1 MVLLSISG
9 DTAVAAYGIIAN
21 VALVC
26 ISIFTGIG
34 QGIQPVVSHCYGAGD
49 LASVRKALLCGTGLS
64 LLCGCLLMGI
74 GMLFPEPIIAAFNR
88 ENDPVLSAMA
98 LEGIRIYF
106 ISFLFAG
113 ISIVLT
119 AYFAASAKPFPSLT
133 LSLLRGIAAVVPLA
147 LILPRIF
154 GLSGVWA
161 AVPVAEAITLIVGA
175 AFYLKSRGKSGDS
188 TAS

>member
-1 MVLLSISG
+1 
-9 DTAVAAYGIIAN
+9 
-21 VALVC
+21 
-26 ISIFTGIG
+26 
-34 QGIQPVVSHCYGAGD
+34 
-49 LASVRKALLCGTGLS
+49 
-64 LLCGCLLMGI
+64 
-74 GMLFPEPIIAAFNR
+74 MLFPEPIIAAFNR